1 MSSLELLINE
11 ASQELS
17 KAKIY
22 NNKFAEDRAKVLLAH
37 LLELKEHR
45 KAFGLDKLL
54 EG

>member
-1 MSSLELLINE
+1 MISIESLIEE
-11 ASQELS
+11 TSQELS

-22 NNKFAEDRAKVLLAH
+22 NNKLAEERARVLLAH

-45 KAFGLDKLL
+45 KAFGLDKIL